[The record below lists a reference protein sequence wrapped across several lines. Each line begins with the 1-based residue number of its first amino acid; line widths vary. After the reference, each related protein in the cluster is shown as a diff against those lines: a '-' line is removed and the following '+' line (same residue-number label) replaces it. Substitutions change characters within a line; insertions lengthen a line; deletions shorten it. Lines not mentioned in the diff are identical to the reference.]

1 MKHFLMRFVLSLQ
14 NNINLTM
21 SKVAAYY
28 HIVFCTKRQ
37 EMTIPLQY
45 KEDVYR
51 FIWKV
56 ISDSKCTL
64 IRIGG
69 IQNHVHILLNLH
81 PTVALAN
88 LIQSIKSISSGWIAQ
103 DGRFKLFDGWA
114 SGYFA
119 TTVSSDVRQNVIDY
133 IKSQKTHHLRHPF
146 DDEMKRLYMHANM
159 DFDERDMR

>member
-1 MKHFLMRFVLSLQ
+1 
-14 NNINLTM
+14 M

-88 LIQSIKSISSGWIAQ
+88 LIQSIKSLSSGWIA
-103 DGRFKLFDGWA
+103 
-114 SGYFA
+114 
-119 TTVSSDVRQNVIDY
+119 
-133 IKSQKTHHLRHPF
+133 
-146 DDEMKRLYMHANM
+146 
-159 DFDERDMR
+159 